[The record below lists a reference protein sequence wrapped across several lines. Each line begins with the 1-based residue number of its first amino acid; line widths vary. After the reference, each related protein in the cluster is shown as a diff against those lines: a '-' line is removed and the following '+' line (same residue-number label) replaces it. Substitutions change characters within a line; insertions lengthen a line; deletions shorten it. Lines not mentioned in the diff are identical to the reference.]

1 VLRDLL
7 WAVGTIVVL
16 VGMLIVAY
24 RMEPHWVSRDGQRFL
39 CNAQP
44 LDELGNRMGRWREMR
59 VTIMSDGRLNVAKR
73 ALVMGRANGYWEL
86 RAKSPTPPRGKV
98 VYLLANPTEDKAS
111 DLLAIRLPAKS
122 RAIPHLDAL
131 LAT

>member
-1 VLRDLL
+1 M
-7 WAVGTIVVL
+7 VGSVV
-16 VGMLIVAY
+16 VIGGMLFVAY

-44 LDELGNRMGRWREMR
+44 LDELGNTVGRWREMR

-73 ALVMGRANGYWEL
+73 ALLMGRVNGYWSM
-86 RAKSPTPPRGKV
+86 RAKSPAPPRGKV
-98 VYLLANPTEDKAS
+98 VYVLAQPTEEKAP
-111 DLLAIRLPAKS
+111 DLLAIRLPATS

-131 LAT
+131 LGA